1 MKSVCN
7 MLIAMAVAVFAACS
21 SNPLPADQGASD
33 TPTAAPAD
41 TAAAPVFAVGSPYP
55 DFEGWLYGTRQTDS
69 LSHLIEGRVA
79 LVDFWASWC
88 GPCRHEISQ
97 NMVRIY
103 EKYKSRGVAVVGVAV
118 SDEVPRHDAVT
129 KELGITYPQLLDV
142 KGQAMQ
148 YYDIESI
155 PLVVLI
161 GKDGRVVARDLRG
174 PAIEEALL
182 EVLGE

>member
-1 MKSVCN
+1 MKKLSNILVTISVA
-7 MLIAMAVAVFAACS
+7 LFAACAG
-21 SNPLPADQGASD
+21 NPQSADQEAAD
-33 TPTAAPAD
+33 TPAAVQSS
-41 TAAAPVFAVGSPYP
+41 APEAPIFEVGSPYP
-55 DFEGWLYGTRQTDS
+55 DFEGWLYGTPQTDS

-97 NMVRIY
+97 NLVRIY

-118 SDEVPRHDAVT
+118 NDDVVRHDAVT

-142 KGQAMQ
+142 NGQAMQ
-148 YYDIESI
+148 YYGIESI

-161 GKDGRVVARDLRG
+161 DKDGRVAARDLRG